1 MNSLKLLNQSEVK
14 EILTM
19 KDVLRAVEDA
29 FGSWGRGEVQM
40 PPKSYLIFDEQN
52 GDLRSMPAYLPGKNA
67 GVKIVTVHPEN
78 TSKGLPTVMALC
90 VLNDPNT
97 GFPVAVMD
105 AGLLTAIRT
114 GAAGGVASKWLAKEG
129 SSEIG
134 LIGSGV
140 QAQYQIEAHLDFMDI
155 DHIKI
160 SDPNKQATK
169 DLSDWIKNKDSS
181 IDISVTDIRNACDC
195 DVLITTT
202 PVRKPV
208 VMDSMIVR
216 PHTHINAIGADAEGK
231 QEIEGNLIRRCNV
244 IVDDWTQTSHSGEIN
259 VPCHEGWFK
268 KDMVAG
274 EIGTI
279 VAESDS
285 SFKDVLTVFDSTGL
299 AIQDM
304 ATANIVLQKAIKEG
318 MGIDWNPLK

>member
-1 MNSLKLLNQSEVK
+1 VNNLKLLNQTEVK
-14 EILTM
+14 NILKM
-19 KDVLRAVEDA
+19 KDVLQAVEGA

-40 PPKSYLIFDEQN
+40 PPKSYLIFDKEN

-78 TSKGLPTVMALC
+78 RFKELPTVMALC

-97 GFPVAVMD
+97 GSPVAVMD

-114 GAAGGVASKWLAKEG
+114 GAAGGVASKWLAKE
-129 SSEIG
+129 SSTEIG
-134 LIGSGV
+134 LIGAGV
-140 QAQYQIEAHLDFMDI
+140 QAKYQMEAHFEVMNVEKV
-155 DHIKI
+155 KI
-160 SDPNKQATK
+160 FDPNKDAIDSLSEWLYQVSPNL
-169 DLSDWIKNKDSS
+169 DLSVTSLKD
-181 IDISVTDIRNACDC
+181 ACDA

-208 VMDSMIVR
+208 VMKDMVVR

-231 QEIEGNLIRRCNV
+231 QEVDGDLIKRCNV

-259 VPCHEGWFK
+259 VPCHEGWFS

-279 VAESDS
+279 VALEDS
-285 SFKDVLTVFDSTGL
+285 SFKDSLTLFDSTGL

-304 ATANIVLQKAIKEG
+304 ATANIVLEKAIEDG
-318 MGIDWNPLK
+318 VGLDWSPLD

>member
-1 MNSLKLLNQSEVK
+1 MSNLKLLNQTEVK
-14 EILTM
+14 NILKM

-29 FGSWGRGEVQM
+29 FGSWGRGKVQM
-40 PPKSYLIFDEQN
+40 PPKSYLIFDKEN

-67 GVKIVTVHPEN
+67 GVKIVTVHPDNRFKE
-78 TSKGLPTVMALC
+78 LPTVMALC

-97 GFPVAVMD
+97 GLPVAVMD

-114 GAAGGVASKWLAKEG
+114 GAAGGIASKWLAKE
-129 SSEIG
+129 SSTEVG
-134 LIGSGV
+134 LIGAGV
-140 QAQYQIEAHLDFMDI
+140 QAKYQMEAHFEVMNVQSV
-155 DHIKI
+155 KI
-160 SDPNKQATK
+160 FDPNKEAVDSLSRWLSEVSPSL
-169 DLSDWIKNKDSS
+169 DLS
-181 IDISVTDIRNACDC
+181 VTSLEDACDV

-208 VMDSMIVR
+208 VMEGMVVR

-231 QEIEGNLIRRCNV
+231 QEVDSNLIKKCKV

-259 VPCHEGWFK
+259 VPCHEGWFSK
-268 KDMVAG
+268 EMVAG

-279 VAESDS
+279 VAYEDV
-285 SFKDVLTVFDSTGL
+285 SFKNSLTLFDSTGL

-304 ATANIVLQKAIKEG
+304 ATGNIVLEKATENG
-318 MGIDWNPLK
+318 MGLDWNPLD